1 VAPPLTVSARGPSIE
16 EWSGVDVSIA
26 EIETELRRLRAGV
39 TDEDGRPQQ
48 RTSVM
53 THVAWV
59 PPEWLDAAER
69 VLEGMRERHPSRTVI
84 LVPRPSEEGEGGIDA
99 ELSVRSF
106 PLGERSI
113 AGEVIELS
121 LRGDRALAPASLV
134 LPLAIS
140 DLPVFLRWR
149 GEPPFGETQW
159 DQLVGLA
166 DRVVVDSSEW
176 GELRYAELA
185 ESFERSAVSDIA
197 WARTGAWRV
206 ELAGRWPAIAE
217 QEIAIRGP
225 RAEAALL
232 RGWLASRLGREV
244 TPPETGGELVV
255 QLDGEDV
262 SPPSDAPLTPSDL
275 LSSELD
281 RLARDRVYEAAALA
295 ATAVRQG

>member
-1 VAPPLTVSARGPSIE
+1 MAAPLTVGARGPSIE

-26 EIETELRRLRAGV
+26 EIESELSRLRAGV

-69 VLEGMRERHPSRTVI
+69 TLAGMGERHPSRTVI
-84 LVPRPSEEGEGGIDA
+84 LVPRPDAEGGIDA

-149 GEPPFGETQW
+149 GEPPFGEKQW
-159 DQLVGLA
+159 DQLVGIA

-185 ESFERSAVSDIA
+185 RSFERSAVSDIA
-197 WARTGAWRV
+197 WARMGSWRL
-206 ELAGRWPAIAE
+206 ELAGHWPAISE
-217 QEIAIRGP
+217 QQIAIRGP

-232 RGWLASRLGREV
+232 RGWLSSRLDREV
-244 TPPETGGELVV
+244 PPPEAGGELAVR
-255 QLDGEDV
+255 LDGEDA
-262 SPPSDAPLTPSDL
+262 PTPSEEPLTPSDL
-275 LSSELD
+275 LSAELD
-281 RLARDRVYEAAALA
+281 RLGRDRVYEAAVVA
-295 ATAVRQG
+295 AAAVPGES

>member
-1 VAPPLTVSARGPSIE
+1 MVSARGPSVE

-26 EIETELRRLRAGV
+26 EIEAELHRLRAGV

-59 PPEWLDAAER
+59 PPQWLDAAER

-84 LVPRPSEEGEGGIDA
+84 LVPRPGEDGEGGIDA

-106 PLGERSI
+106 PLGERSV

-159 DQLVGLA
+159 DQLVAVA

-197 WARTGAWRV
+197 WARTGSWRV
-206 ELAGRWPAIAE
+206 ELADRWPAIAK

-244 TPPETGGELVV
+244 LPPEAGGELAV
-255 QLDGEDV
+255 QLDREDV
-262 SPPSDAPLTPSDL
+262 PAPSDGPLTPSDL
-275 LSSELD
+275 LSAELD

-295 ATAVRQG
+295 ATSVRQG